1 MISTFGIIVNDIYFW
16 DNSKSVSLDSISVLI
31 ELDERWSNKCSIVS
45 SSCCNVC
52 GRSPDLDLGVLGLS
66 WDLVLGDRP

>member
-31 ELDERWSNKCSIVS
+31 ELDERWSNKGSIVG

-52 GRSPDLDLGVLGLS
+52 GRSPDLDLCVFGLS
-66 WDLVLGDRP
+66 WDLVLSDRP

>member
-31 ELDERWSNKCSIVS
+31 ELDERWSNKGSIVG

-66 WDLVLGDRP
+66 CDLVLSDRP

>member
-31 ELDERWSNKCSIVS
+31 ELDERWSNKGSIVG